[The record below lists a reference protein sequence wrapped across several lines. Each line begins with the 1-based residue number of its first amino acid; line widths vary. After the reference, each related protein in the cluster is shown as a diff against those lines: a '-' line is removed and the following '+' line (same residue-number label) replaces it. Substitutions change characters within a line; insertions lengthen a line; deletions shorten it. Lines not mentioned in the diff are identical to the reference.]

1 MASIEARGLEL
12 LRDIRGGFDPKNIR
26 QQIIIPGKKK
36 PPSRHPTPPTNGVT
50 PQTEGDT
57 CRRVMLRPA
66 AVSSIPD
73 DDIHLGIA
81 LHEARYV
88 SAGLT
93 YDLYAGEAL

>member
-1 MASIEARGLEL
+1 MAPIEARGLEL
-12 LRDIRGGFDPKNIR
+12 SRDSRDGFDPKNIR
-26 QQIIIPGKKK
+26 QQVVL
-36 PPSRHPTPPTNGVT
+36 PSTTRSPARHPTPPTNGVT

-88 SAGLT
+88 AAGLT

>member
-57 CRRVMLRPA
+57 SRRVMLRPA

-73 DDIHLGIA
+73 DDLHLGVAFHKAGDIS
-81 LHEARYV
+81 ARL
-88 SAGLT
+88 A
-93 YDLYAGEAL
+93 YDFNAREPL